1 MTSHAAV
8 VINAAEEVL
17 GELRVRACAARA
29 ERLLAWGDGLAART
43 WAVEGAAGMGRLLA
57 QQLVSAGERCWM
69 CSPSWVRLVVAGGP
83 LAHRSGAFG
92 LTIV

>member
-1 MTSHAAV
+1 MASHAAV

-29 ERLLAWGDGLAART
+29 ERLLAWATPSHADLGGRGRRQDGAPVGPAARIS
-43 WAVEGAAGMGRLLA
+43 WRAVLDVQPKLGAA
-57 QQLVSAGERCWM
+57 AGCR
-69 CSPSWVRLVVAGGP
+69 GP